1 MDGVRY
7 AGKTFQTSRGQGL
20 LTGRNYYESGPAS
33 RPLTYGLNK
42 QKGIKFG
49 YWI

>member
-7 AGKTFQTSRGQGL
+7 AGKRLSRPCGQGL

-42 QKGIKFG
+42 QKGI
-49 YWI
+49 